1 MKLHPFFSYYGSK
14 FRLAREYPRPRF
26 DLIVEP
32 FAGSAAYSLCYA
44 DRQVVLCERD
54 DEIAALWAYLI
65 RVREREILALPDVV
79 QCVSALRVPEAR
91 TLVGF
96 WLGRGRSRPLR
107 EPSSW
112 MRTDGAARPAGF
124 WGPHAKERIARQLR
138 HIRHW
143 RILFADYT
151 QAQRLAPAT
160 YFIDPPYQGKAG
172 RRYRWG
178 STQLDYERLAR
189 WAGERSGQVIV
200 CEHAS
205 AQWLPF
211 RPLVRAQGMRGIRT
225 EGIWLSEAT
234 PPAQLNLFEY
244 APVSHERRC
253 A

>member
-1 MKLHPFFSYYGSK
+1 MRLRPFFSYYGSK
-14 FRLAREYPRPRF
+14 FRLATEYPRPRY

-32 FAGSAAYSLCYA
+32 FAGSAAYALCYP
-44 DRQVVLCERD
+44 DRSVVLCERD
-54 DEIAALWAYLI
+54 AELAALWAYLI

-79 QCVSALRVPEAR
+79 QSVYELRVPESR

-96 WLGRGRSRPLR
+96 WLGRGRARPLR

-112 MRTDGAARPAGF
+112 MRAHGTARPAGF

-151 QAQRLAPAT
+151 QAQRVAPAT
-160 YFIDPPYQGKAG
+160 YFVDPPYQGKAG
-172 RRYRWG
+172 RRYGEG
-178 STQLDYERLAR
+178 STQIDYAGLAQWSR
-189 WAGERSGQVIV
+189 GLRGQVIV

-211 RPLVRAQGMRGIRT
+211 RPLVRAHGMRGTRT
-225 EGIWLSEAT
+225 EGIWLSDGT
-234 PPAQLNLFEY
+234 PPAQLSLFER
-244 APVSHERRC
+244 APAAQERSC